1 MATQSPFFLLANGFF
16 SQVGANLKPPP
27 WLVDE
32 LRQRLVLLLNHV
44 LMQEPQAQERLA
56 RHKGRCVRMQWRE
69 FTLPFVATPAGLLEI
84 APDALQPDLLLT
96 VTQESPLALVQ
107 SVLGGERPTVR
118 VEGDVQ
124 LAADVNWLVDNL
136 RWDIEEDL
144 SRVIGDAPAHAL
156 GQAARE
162 AARVLQ
168 QFARGWPRPNGD
180 KAAA

>member
-1 MATQSPFFLLANGFF
+1 MATQSPFLLLANGFL
-16 SQVGANLKPPP
+16 SQAGATLRPPP
-27 WLVDE
+27 WLIAE

-44 LMQEPQAQERLA
+44 LMQEPQAQERLV
-56 RHKGRCVRMQWRE
+56 RHKGRCVRMQWRD
-69 FTLPFVATPAGLLEI
+69 FTLPFIATPAGLLEI

-96 VTQESPLALVQ
+96 VTQDSPLALVQ
-107 SVLGGERPTVR
+107 SVLAGERPTVR

-124 LAADVNWLVDNL
+124 LAADVNWLVDHL
-136 RWDIEEDL
+136 RWDIEEDV

-162 AARVLQ
+162 GARALR
-168 QFARGWPRPNGD
+168 QFARGWPRPDAD